1 MSARALFVPLPAFRS
16 QTQKT
21 SASLEP
27 SRSLHLGQFGRMKP
41 REAGRKEYRRPGG
54 FKVKAIVE
62 PPEKEQDRRKQ
73 SAFIADFVPIVPRS
87 EAIVRSGLNFGTSR
101 LRIFG
106 GSSTGEL
113 PDRVARYLGKDGA
126 DPIIRK
132 RFSDGELYVKLPES
146 VRGCDVFLICST
158 CGPCVSDSIM
168 ELLITIDAV
177 KRAHAAQVTVV
188 IPYYGYA
195 RADRL
200 VEKREAL
207 SSKLMAN
214 LITRAGAD
222 RMILVDIH
230 SPQSCGYFDIPVD
243 HLYASPVLV
252 SYLLERIGRDAS
264 EPNSN
269 GLGKK
274 VTDLVV
280 VAPDVGGVARAR
292 AFAKALYDAP
302 LAIIDKRRSGHNV
315 AEVMNLIGEVDG
327 RTVVLVDDMIDTAGT
342 ICAAARLLREKGAE
356 RVFAMATHAVFSGLA
371 VDRLSEPGVFEEVI
385 VTDTIP
391 VPREK
396 HFPQLRVVTIDALLG
411 EQIWSIH
418 RDSSVSRSVLL

>member
-1 MSARALFVPLPAFRS
+1 VSVYEPFVR
-16 QTQKT
+16 
-21 SASLEP
+21 
-27 SRSLHLGQFGRMKP
+27 
-41 REAGRKEYRRPGG
+41 
-54 FKVKAIVE
+54 
-62 PPEKEQDRRKQ
+62 Q
-73 SAFIADFVPIVPRS
+73 SDTVI
-87 EAIVRSGLNFGTSR
+87 RSGLNFGTSR

-113 PDRVARYLGKDGA
+113 PDRVARYLGKEGTDR
-126 DPIIRK
+126 IIRK

-158 CGPCVSDSIM
+158 CGPCISDSIM

-188 IPYYGYA
+188 VPYYGYA

-243 HLYASPVLV
+243 HLYASPALV
-252 SYLLERIGRDAS
+252 RYLMERIEQSSADTNHHGAARQLA
-264 EPNSN
+264 
-269 GLGKK
+269 
-274 VTDLVV
+274 DLVV

-292 AFAKALYDAP
+292 AFAKALCDAP

-327 RTVVLVDDMIDTAGT
+327 KIAVLVDDMIDTAGT
-342 ICAAARLLREKGAE
+342 ICAAARLLREKGAAC
-356 RVFAMATHAVFSGLA
+356 VFAMATHAVFSGPA
-371 VDRLSEPGVFEEVI
+371 IERLSEPGLFEEVI

-396 HFPQLRVVTIDALLG
+396 QFPQLRVVTIDALLG

-418 RDSSVSRSVLL
+418 RDSSISRSVVL

>member
-1 MSARALFVPLPAFRS
+1 MHACPQFVALRPTLSHPQRSVSLKNCSRWRPSITGFR
-16 QTQKT
+16 
-21 SASLEP
+21 
-27 SRSLHLGQFGRMKP
+27 RRR
-41 REAGRKEYRRPGG
+41 REASWAPGSCSR
-54 FKVKAIVE
+54 VRIPEAIAE
-62 PPEKEQDRRKQ
+62 PPEKKQERRGEGVYVSVYEPFVRQ
-73 SAFIADFVPIVPRS
+73 SDTVI
-87 EAIVRSGLNFGTSR
+87 RSGLNFGTSR

-113 PDRVARYLGKDGA
+113 PDRVARYLGKEGTDR
-126 DPIIRK
+126 IIRK

-158 CGPCVSDSIM
+158 CGPCISDSIM

-188 IPYYGYA
+188 VPYYGYA

-243 HLYASPVLV
+243 HLYASPALV
-252 SYLLERIGRDAS
+252 RYLMERIEQSSADTNHHGAARQLA
-264 EPNSN
+264 
-269 GLGKK
+269 
-274 VTDLVV
+274 DLVV

-292 AFAKALYDAP
+292 AFAKALCDAP

-327 RTVVLVDDMIDTAGT
+327 KIAVLVDDMIDTAGT
-342 ICAAARLLREKGAE
+342 ICAAARLLREKGAAC
-356 RVFAMATHAVFSGLA
+356 VFAMATHAVFSGPA
-371 VDRLSEPGVFEEVI
+371 IERLSEPGLFEEVI

-391 VPREK
+391 VSREK
-396 HFPQLRVVTIDALLG
+396 QFPQLRVVTIDALLG

-418 RDSSVSRSVLL
+418 RDSSISRSVVL